1 MFIIDGGVHIPK
13 LESAKITY
21 AGYFAPVADTSSPLI
36 KMRLRCKCCTTAP
49 GINFHNVTARGDASS
64 FSNAAEHL
72 LTCPSNPPLTVEDSL
87 KRADKKKQPMVLA
100 AAQEGARLIMDG
112 EDHLKQLGMSKEML
126 WEGIVEMLVADAE
139 PLGAV
144 GRFGM
149 RRLFTQL
156 KLPLMGVTTSHRIFE
171 KMTKELIK
179 VPIEEQ
185 LRVWSL
191 TPMGYN
197 AGAHPHFQPSYR
209 CSLPGGNVRLLDGK
223 ILDVPPGIFELGPLQ
238 LTQGN
243 DGWTSGK
250 ETFESAV
257 LKGWEVIVPV
267 TRRRIP
273 GKMEEMHEFGLAEL
287 RQPRIVHKRALVL
300 VAPRNDGG
308 AVIALLGNS
317 ANARFCKRGD
327 ALVEG
332 AARGVDGL
340 RLLFFVRHNGE
351 QERHA
356 LVHGQLGVHPRVGR
370 SGENERNES
379 EDGEG

>member
-1 MFIIDGGVHIPK
+1 VFIIDGGVHIPK

-197 AGAHPHFQPSYR
+197 AGARPHFHEGARSGVGHG
-209 CSLPGGNVRLLDGK
+209 SGGCG
-223 ILDVPPGIFELGPLQ
+223 F
-238 LTQGN
+238 
-243 DGWTSGK
+243 
-250 ETFESAV
+250 
-257 LKGWEVIVPV
+257 
-267 TRRRIP
+267 RRRRGARGAEARP
-273 GKMEEMHEFGLAEL
+273 RRGRRRRVRHLRNRLARASL
-287 RQPRIVHKRALVL
+287 TLPIVTFHLHR
-300 VAPRNDGG
+300 RGGGGG
-308 AVIALLGNS
+308 AKSDSLAKKGGVENQKVTVL
-317 ANARFCKRGD
+317 FYCK
-327 ALVEG
+327 
-332 AARGVDGL
+332 
-340 RLLFFVRHNGE
+340 
-351 QERHA
+351 
-356 LVHGQLGVHPRVGR
+356 
-370 SGENERNES
+370 
-379 EDGEG
+379 

>member
-1 MFIIDGGVHIPK
+1 MADDAAQALKARAVSLGAPPALPSYCSTDWVLFQEAKAPVFIIDGGVHIPK

-100 AAQEGARLIMDG
+100 ATQEGARLIMDG

-197 AGAHPHFQPSYR
+197 AGARPCFQPSYR
-209 CSLPGGNVRLLDGK
+209 CSLPGGSVRLPDGK
-223 ILDVPPGIFELGPLQ
+223 NLDVPPGIFEVGPLQ

-243 DGWTSGK
+243 DGWTSG
-250 ETFESAV
+250 S
-257 LKGWEVIVPV
+257 G
-267 TRRRIP
+267 
-273 GKMEEMHEFGLAEL
+273 GLLL
-287 RQPRIVHKRALVL
+287 RQDHRPHR
-300 VAPRNDGG
+300 P
-308 AVIALLGNS
+308 
-317 ANARFCKRGD
+317 
-327 ALVEG
+327 
-332 AARGVDGL
+332 ARGRRQGAKGAPD
-340 RLLFFVRHNGE
+340 
-351 QERHA
+351 ERA
-356 LVHGQLGVHPRVGR
+356 QCVQR
-370 SGENERNES
+370 
-379 EDGEG
+379 